1 MFDETVKKGGN
12 DMTDYLSIEGMTEDL
27 EGKVKQDLKYKTGNF
42 LWKVKFNVPL
52 DPKTVNNVNLY
63 VTTENLSPLKTA
75 IRYNSLENIIE
86 IEPLEPYAQDETYV
100 LNITTNVTS
109 FVWQGTARATAV
121 TFQNIME
128 TEPVRS
134 MED

>member
-52 DPKTVNNVNLY
+52 DPKTVN
-63 VTTENLSPLKTA
+63 TE
-75 IRYNSLENIIE
+75 I
-86 IEPLEPYAQDETYV
+86 V
-100 LNITTNVTS
+100 
-109 FVWQGTARATAV
+109 
-121 TFQNIME
+121 
-128 TEPVRS
+128 
-134 MED
+134 

>member
-109 FVWQGTARATAV
+109 LSGNALR
-121 TFQNIME
+121 
-128 TEPVRS
+128 EPQQLRFKI
-134 MED
+134 

>member
-86 IEPLEPYAQDETYV
+86 IEPLEPYAQDETYI

-109 FVWQGTARATAV
+109 LSGKACLRNKRYLF
-121 TFQNIME
+121 
-128 TEPVRS
+128 PVIRFLTQ
-134 MED
+134 EE

>member
-109 FVWQGTARATAV
+109 LSGESHSSYVSKYNGDGAGSQHGGL
-121 TFQNIME
+121 M
-128 TEPVRS
+128 
-134 MED
+134 

>member
-109 FVWQGTARATAV
+109 LSGTARATAV

>member
-63 VTTENLSPLKTA
+63 VTTENLSPLKTCLL
-75 IRYNSLENIIE
+75 Y
-86 IEPLEPYAQDETYV
+86 
-100 LNITTNVTS
+100 TS
-109 FVWQGTARATAV
+109 PSPRDC
-121 TFQNIME
+121 
-128 TEPVRS
+128 S
-134 MED
+134 